1 MKSHIR
7 FDKNLTKVSDPV
19 EYPCVLQL
27 QNKVRTLVP
36 HILSPFEITHHYLQK
51 MYFLKSILCLQ
62 GLSINHGHYVS
73 CVCIGSQWYHINDEK
88 VCMICYKIQGIT
100 YFLLF
105 VIHLRL

>member
-1 MKSHIR
+1 MNFHIR

-19 EYPCVLQL
+19 AYPCVLQL

-36 HILSPFEITHHYLQK
+36 HVLSLFGKKNQHYLQK
-51 MYFLKSILCLQ
+51 KYFLKSILCHQ

-88 VCMICYKIQGIT
+88 V
-100 YFLLF
+100 
-105 VIHLRL
+105 